1 MDIHSR
7 KIVVVGVS
15 SNPEKY
21 GNRIFRDMVKAGWH
35 VWGVNRN
42 GGEVAGRTLYKTLAE
57 VPEKVDLVVTVV
69 PPAATEEVVDQVHAL
84 EIPEIWMQPGSESDG
99 AVEKAKNYGMK
110 VTSQACI
117 MVREGLW

>member
-1 MDIHSR
+1 MQTK
-7 KIVVVGVS
+7 KIAVVGVS

-21 GNRIFRDMVKAGWH
+21 GHRIFRDMVKAGWQ

-42 GGEVAGRTLYKTLAE
+42 GGEVAGRTLYQTLAD

-69 PPAATEEVVDQVHAL
+69 PPQATEEVVQQTHKL
-84 EIPEIWMQPGSESDG
+84 GITEIWMQPGSESDK
-99 AVEKAKNYGMK
+99 AVDTAKKLGMK